1 MSKPKPTVA
10 STPAAKSKGF
20 TTVTSIAKG
29 LSTPNVIKKAPT
41 TECLSAMIEYVQGKI
56 NKNLIKGGSK
66 QINSKNVVHNF
77 ILMLNERGF
86 PYLTEDKLKLFLDL
100 FTSKIQIPQMRTAL
114 FNAIQSW
121 TKIKISNIPTAALRA
136 GTAFE
141 GKPLDDV
148 TKESEGKIGHPLETI
163 WDDISASSTK
173 CTPVEINFILEIAIK
188 NASNVEKDKRL
199 RGFIYDYLS
208 NSTNKKQMKNIID
221 SIEAETR
228 KASPVNR
235 KNPQKQMT
243 DVGAFFNSGEFS
255 INKKACGICWICS
268 FPIYIYQIE
277 HTPSKNT
284 QQLNTCGEMEH
295 VLPPGPGSI
304 IGTLSAKADT
314 MIDRLQNAK
323 DVLIGFGL
331 RASHALCNKLKS
343 DLVFLIAVMSG
354 AFMIGGFEIDNTRLA
369 EFVEQIVNKLK
380 GTDGSK
386 QSPWN
391 YELQFRY
398 GELDL
403 KTIVDLNAK
412 KLYPYGATQALLKT
426 PDEFGKGCFENIKKM
441 MTALSAAAV
450 QINTASIKEKFP
462 DLSGPISSQLTLRTA
477 LYSVIFWHDILKGSN
492 NNAAKAYQ
500 TVWDKFNKK
509 PKSGAKSGGGIEEN
523 LDASFDD
530 YMKCMSG
537 SIETAKIEKKIKKPA
552 NSSLCSL
559 PIHRAEEATIEI
571 LEKVIDEDIEVTD
584 NGPIVNPDSESQLE
598 NAVPQ
603 IERIKQITENLNVP
617 SKNHINYAFKTFGMT
632 NEENENWRNEQYVKE
647 KFWQQYDP
655 YATASYRSPSAAASS
670 ASSANN
676 HNNSSSMSGLSKQYA
691 PHNSPSAAAS
701 SAFAAPPQYFPST
714 PFQQSSPAATTF
726 REVHEAQ
733 PAAAAV
739 GRQENNNESMNGQ
752 NNSSVQNF
760 KRRMTSSARTQS
772 DGVARKVSTNSYS
785 VAQPATSSPASSGRV
800 LGKRR
805 GGTRKQRKQTSGR
818 GKHTRRC
825 KK

>member
-1 MSKPKPTVA
+1 MSTAKAKAA
-10 STPAAKSKGF
+10 STPKGKVPS
-20 TTVTSIAKG
+20 TAKG
-29 LSTPNVIKKAPT
+29 LSTPNLTKRAPT
-41 TECLSAMIEYVQGKI
+41 EECLSAAIEYVQGKI
-56 NKNLIKGGSK
+56 SGGLITKVNKTTKVT
-66 QINSKNVVHNF
+66 SKNVVHNF

-412 KLYPYGATQALLKT
+412 KLYPYDATQALLKT
-426 PDEFGKGCFENIKKM
+426 PDEFGKGCSENIKKM
-441 MTALSAAAV
+441 MTELSAAAV

-537 SIETAKIEKKIKKPA
+537 SIETAKIEKKIKNPA

-691 PHNSPSAAAS
+691 SHNSPSAAPS
-701 SAFAAPPQYFPST
+701 SAFAAPPQPSPVVAT
-714 PFQQSSPAATTF
+714 SFRSISETVNTHYNSPPF
-726 REVHEAQ
+726 
-733 PAAAAV
+733 
-739 GRQENNNESMNGQ
+739 GRQDDARFDNAPGVNNE
-752 NNSSVQNF
+752 
-760 KRRMTSSARTQS
+760 A
-772 DGVARKVSTNSYS
+772 TNSQISKKRMLNTNSAYS
-785 VAQPATSSPASSGRV
+785 VAQQTTSSPALSPASRGSV

-805 GGTRKQRKQTSGR
+805 GGTRKQRKQRKQTSGR
-818 GKHTRRC
+818 GKHTRHC